1 VGRIVDVRRWPEQVD
16 ASSGLPLHAQVHAII
31 EGHLQRDGYQ
41 VGDQLPSE
49 LELRKRFSVSRPT
62 LRQALADLE
71 ADAWI
76 ERRRGI
82 GTTIVREPGPVW
94 SLTVD
99 PRRSFAAPVQ
109 DDPGD
114 RTTVEVIGRSLQVA
128 GSQAAEVLATNQTLA
143 IDRVLRL
150 AGLPVGSCRTWLPRQ
165 GFDDLLTEPLSGGS
179 VSQTLV
185 DRYGRVPGSRDVRVS
200 SVRAEPSEAQLFK
213 LPARAPVLELHSVER
228 DEAGDVSWYATTYYN
243 GAEVSLEMV
252 SSTSVQ
258 FRL

>member
-1 VGRIVDVRRWPEQVD
+1 VRQIVDVGRWSEQVD
-16 ASSGLPLHAQVHAII
+16 ADSTVPLHAQVHAII
-31 EGHLQRDGYQ
+31 EGHLQRDGYRL
-41 VGDQLPSE
+41 GDQLSSE
-49 LELRKRFSVSRPT
+49 LELRKCFSVSRPT

-94 SLTVD
+94 SMTVD
-99 PRRSFAAPVQ
+99 PRRSFAAPAH
-109 DDPGD
+109 DDPVD
-114 RTTVEVIGRSLQVA
+114 RTTVEVSGRSLQVA
-128 GSQAAEVLATNQTLA
+128 GSRATEVLATNQTLV

-165 GFDDLLTEPLSGGS
+165 DLDDLLTEPLSGGS
-179 VSQTLV
+179 VSQTLI
-185 DRYGRVPGSRDVRVS
+185 DRYGRVPGSRDLRVRG
-200 SVRAEPSEAQLFK
+200 VRAEPGEAQLFR

-228 DEAGDVSWYATTYYN
+228 NEVGGVLWCATTYYN
-243 GAEVSLEMV
+243 GAQVSLEMP

-258 FRL
+258 VGS

>member
-1 VGRIVDVRRWPEQVD
+1 VRQVVDVGRWPEQVD
-16 ASSGLPLHAQVHAII
+16 AFSTVPLHAQVHAII
-31 EGHLQRDGYQ
+31 EGHLQRDGYRL
-41 VGDQLPSE
+41 GDQLPSE

-99 PRRSFAAPVQ
+99 PRCSFAAPAH
-109 DDPGD
+109 DDLAE
-114 RTTVEVIGRSLQVA
+114 RTTVEVSGRSLQVA
-128 GSQAAEVLATNQTLA
+128 GSRAAEVLATDQTLV

-150 AGLPVGSCRTWLPRQ
+150 AGLPVGACRTWLPRQ
-165 GFDDLLTEPLSGGS
+165 DFDDLLAGPLSGGS
-179 VSQTLV
+179 VSQTLI
-185 DRYGRVPGSRDVRVS
+185 DRYGRVPGSRDVRVH
-200 SVRAEPSEAQLFK
+200 SVRAEPREAQLFK

-228 DEAGDVSWYATTYYN
+228 DEAGGVLWYATTYYN
-243 GAEVSLEMV
+243 GAEVCLEV
-252 SSTSVQ
+252 PSSTSV
-258 FRL
+258 RVDP